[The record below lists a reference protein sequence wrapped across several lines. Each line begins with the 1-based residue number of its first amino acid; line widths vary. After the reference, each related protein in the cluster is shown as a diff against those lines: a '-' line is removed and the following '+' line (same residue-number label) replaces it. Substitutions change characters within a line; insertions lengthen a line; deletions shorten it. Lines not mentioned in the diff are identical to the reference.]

1 MQHVGDRVFPIQ
13 LYVNAY
19 RNPSE
24 HTARH
29 AHWCRQLTLTI
40 GSSSSRRELEVD
52 GEGVPGG
59 SGRVVF
65 RCVEGSVVLLP
76 ETLAAAPE
84 CDGKHVAF
92 GRLVAGLPLL
102 LLVPLLHLPLLSFPA
117 SALAISPPSLDAAT
131 AGGNV
136 TLTLPSHSEG
146 KIVHIKKIDTGGN
159 TVSASTID
167 GGTLTLYSQNE
178 SATIFSTGS
187 AWYII

>member
-29 AHWCRQLTLTI
+29 VHWCRQLTLTI

-65 RCVEGSVVLLP
+65 RCVEGSVVLLDGQVP
-76 ETLAAAPE
+76 MFLSNLNPRSVWVPTL
-84 CDGKHVAF
+84 V
-92 GRLVAGLPLL
+92 
-102 LLVPLLHLPLLSFPA
+102 
-117 SALAISPPSLDAAT
+117 
-131 AGGNV
+131 
-136 TLTLPSHSEG
+136 HSSYS
-146 KIVHIKKIDTGGN
+146 N
-159 TVSASTID
+159 FTVVLRNILGPIRFCPTR
-167 GGTLTLYSQNE
+167 
-178 SATIFSTGS
+178 
-187 AWYII
+187 